1 MESERKSSNLFS
13 QLGLQG
19 ILDMSGTA
27 SQVKREQEVNFLKT
41 LHVLAAGSLAV
52 NLIYQQTTQREDDNS
67 IFYHV
72 FGNRPY
78 FVSKAPLDDP
88 TTDEFKYTLG
98 TGTPTEGM
106 HLELPWWLMIAEVI
120 GILYHLASFV
130 KLQFGMDALEFI
142 GNVGGT
148 TSQAGDRREAG
159 RLRTRQARALY
170 NSVASGIV
178 QLTLMAVLAVSDEW
192 LYLFVFATHV
202 AYHFAILTVDK
213 QQTAPKSWLGG
224 SLVVLLLFAANSW
237 FFYDISRI
245 ELTSLYR
252 PRLTDDELAH
262 TGSVATSDLVYTL
275 KNCACKDSFDNY
287 VSCVDSN
294 GVPNPLLA
302 ATSTDTFP
310 LVNEACL
317 DDDPEPIACAVATTG
332 ECFDV
337 FGEQIPSATNLDYLV
352 AGHILINGFYALHL
366 LFTKWPRSLLWIK
379 DITGS
384 SYDPR
389 EWWAVSQ
396 DLGYVVLDFMYMGAV
411 PAGVY
416 TIHRELSRAVFP
428 HPSPDDKD
436 DFDWETFQVVFFW
449 VVLGVGVGALLNIR
463 MRFRGNVRERQ
474 RVRDG
479 LPTDRNAIMMESAS
493 LINAKAVTGMSKGE
507 MVPMLG
513 AGYA

>member
-1 MESERKSSNLFS
+1 
-13 QLGLQG
+13 
-19 ILDMSGTA
+19 MSGDA
-27 SQVKREQEVNFLKT
+27 NAEKRTQEVNFLKT

-52 NLIYQQTTQREDDNS
+52 NLIYQQTTHREDENS
-67 IFYHV
+67 ITYRV

-78 FVSKAPLDDP
+78 FTAKEAVPDGDA
-88 TTDEFKYTLG
+88 DEFRYTLG
-98 TGTPTEGM
+98 TGVASDGM
-106 HLELPWWLMIAEVI
+106 HFELPWWLMIAEVI
-120 GILYHLASFV
+120 GILYHLANFV
-130 KLQFGMDALEFI
+130 KLQFGVDALDYI
-142 GNVGGT
+142 GNLGGT
-148 TSQAGDRREAG
+148 KEQEQERREAG

-178 QLTLMAVLAVSDEW
+178 QLTLMLVLAVQDEW

-213 QQTAPKSWLGG
+213 QQSAPKSWLGG
-224 SLVVLLLFAANSW
+224 SLVVLLLFAANAW
-237 FFYDISRI
+237 FFYDVSRV
-245 ELTSLYR
+245 ELKSLYR
-252 PRLTDDELAH
+252 PRLTDEELAH

-275 KNCACKDSFDNY
+275 PNCACKDGSGVFA
-287 VSCVDSN
+287 SCTDTDGTPVHA
-294 GVPNPLLA
+294 LA
-302 ATSTDTFP
+302 ASSTDTFP

-317 DDDPEPIACAVATTG
+317 TDVLIDCAVATTG

-337 FGEQIPSATNLDYLV
+337 FGEEIPSATNLDYLV

-366 LFTKWPRSLLWIK
+366 LLTKWPRELLFINF
-379 DITGS
+379 TGKS
-384 SYDPR
+384 FDPR

-416 TIHRELSRAVFP
+416 TIHRELSRSVFP
-428 HPSPDDKD
+428 HSSPDDKD

-449 VVLGVGVGALLNIR
+449 VVLGIGVGALLNIR
-463 MRFRGNVRERQ
+463 MRFRGTVRERQ
-474 RVRDG
+474 RAYDTYKGNPRN
-479 LPTDRNAIMMESAS
+479 LPDSVADS

-513 AGYA
+513 TGYA

>member
-1 MESERKSSNLFS
+1 MANLVS

-19 ILDMSGTA
+19 ILDMSGEA
-27 SQVKREQEVNFLKT
+27 NAEKRTQEVNFLKT

-52 NLIYQQTTQREDDNS
+52 NLIYQQTTQREDENS
-67 IFYHV
+67 ISYRV

-78 FVSKAPLDDP
+78 FAAKEAVPDGDA
-88 TTDEFKYTLG
+88 DEFRYTLG

-106 HLELPWWLMIAEVI
+106 HFELPWWLMIAEVI
-120 GILYHLASFV
+120 GILYHLANFV
-130 KLQFGMDALEFI
+130 KLQFGVDALEFI
-142 GNVGGT
+142 GNLGSGGLA
-148 TSQAGDRREAG
+148 QAAAAREAG

-178 QLTLMAVLAVSDEW
+178 QLTLMLVLAVQDEW

-213 QQTAPKSWLGG
+213 QQSAPKSWLGG
-224 SLVVLLLFAANSW
+224 SLVVLLIFAANAW
-237 FFYDISRI
+237 FFYDVSRV
-245 ELTSLYR
+245 ELKSLYR
-252 PRLTDDELAH
+252 PRLTDEELAH
-262 TGSVATSDLVYTL
+262 SGSVATSDLVYTL
-275 KNCACKDSFDNY
+275 PNCACKDSGGVFA
-287 VSCVDSN
+287 SCTDTD
-294 GVPNPLLA
+294 GVPVHALA
-302 ATSTDTFP
+302 ASSTDTFP

-317 DDDPEPIACAVATTG
+317 TDVTIDCAVATTG
-332 ECFDV
+332 QCFDV
-337 FGEQIPSATNLDYLV
+337 FGEEIPSATNLDYLV

-366 LFTKWPRSLLWIK
+366 LFTKWPRELLFINF
-379 DITGS
+379 TGKA
-384 SYDPR
+384 YDPR

-416 TIHRELSRAVFP
+416 TIHRELSRSVFP
-428 HPSPDDKD
+428 HSSPDDKD

-449 VVLGVGVGALLNIR
+449 VVLGLGVGALLNIR
-463 MRFRGNVRERQ
+463 MRFRGTVRERQ
-474 RVRDG
+474 RARDG
-479 LPTDRNAIMMESAS
+479 RGDRGDIMNESNS
-493 LINAKAVTGMSKGE
+493 LINAKAVTGMAKGE